1 MLLYKS
7 TGNFSTDPTVIKI
20 YPYVLSTSTV
30 QSTQNDYYPV
40 QNISVNQCLFSIT
53 YVTHCLIQST
63 ILVWHSN
70 ILHRAG
76 KAAIDVDN
84 YEYASMECYIQSM
97 MSVLLH
103 ADYASLVTLFS
114 IPKKSKLKQSLMYE
128 GYCFSKSSLRA
139 LFAGPKV
146 TSNSLGST

>member
-1 MLLYKS
+1 MYS
-7 TGNFSTDPTVIKI
+7 VC
-20 YPYVLSTSTV
+20 
-30 QSTQNDYYPV
+30 V
-40 QNISVNQCLFSIT
+40 QNISAMLIFYNVCNSLLNLIYHPGV
-53 YVTHCLIQST
+53 YVLMR
-63 ILVWHSN
+63 SN